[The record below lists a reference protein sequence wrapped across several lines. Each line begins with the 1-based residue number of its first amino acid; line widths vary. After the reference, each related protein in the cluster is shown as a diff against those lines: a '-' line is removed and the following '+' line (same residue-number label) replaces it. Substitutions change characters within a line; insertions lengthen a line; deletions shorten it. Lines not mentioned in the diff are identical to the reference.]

1 MHDYPILLKTA
12 ISQVRTG
19 NTSRDANILL
29 DEGAQRSF
37 ITTKLA
43 DELGAK
49 PISKE
54 NIAMSAFGS
63 TEHSH
68 RRLDVTMVDIITDNG
83 DRIPLQVLVVPQI
96 ATPLESKHHTDIV
109 NVPHL
114 KGLKLAHPVSSGNFE
129 INLLV
134 GADFY
139 WDIVQ
144 DKIIRGD
151 GGPTAVQSRLGYL
164 LSGPLKSK
172 RVQNDVTSILHLA
185 ASTNEEFHLQRFWSL
200 ESMGIFPQIDP
211 PEKEFLKSYQ
221 ATSITRSD
229 DGAYTAGF
237 PWKEEHPPL
246 PTNFNVCE
254 KRTRATARRL
264 HHTPDLLKCYDNIIK
279 EQESRGFI
287 EKIHN
292 PKPSD
297 HTYYIPHHHVKKES
311 STTPIR
317 IVFDCSCHQTAT
329 SPSLN
334 DCLEVGPPYF
344 ADMGA
349 ILVRFRT
356 HPIGISTDIEKAFL
370 HVRLSEADRDMT
382 RFLWLSDP
390 TDPESDFQTYR
401 FRSVLFGS
409 ASSPFMLNAVLQTH
423 FDNHK
428 TPVTQD
434 MKDNLYVDNV
444 ITGRN
449 TDTEALKYY
458 QESRSVMAEAKFN
471 LRSWASNS
479 PLLQNQAATG
489 GVLDTDSGITNILG
503 LRWNSG
509 ADTLTLASKEVQ
521 IPEDTIITKRE
532 ILRESS
538 KIYDPLGFITPV
550 SIRAKILMQDIW
562 QLNVDWDE
570 PLDGD
575 VRDRWISIAEDIEK
589 STNTATT
596 PRKYFTSYQ
605 TGEIIQLHVF
615 ADASPKAY
623 GAVAYIRKGNQ
634 IAFVMAK
641 TRVAPL
647 KKLSLPRLE
656 LMAAKV
662 GANLAAFLQNSLT
675 KNFPNLQVFLWSDSQ
690 IVLHWLHSSK
700 TLPQFVS
707 NRIQERSK
715 AFSHQVPG
723 DTVPRLTTLQI
734 C

>member
-1 MHDYPILLKTA
+1 
-12 ISQVRTG
+12 
-19 NTSRDANILL
+19 
-29 DEGAQRSF
+29 
-37 ITTKLA
+37 
-43 DELGAK
+43 
-49 PISKE
+49 
-54 NIAMSAFGS
+54 
-63 TEHSH
+63 
-68 RRLDVTMVDIITDNG
+68 
-83 DRIPLQVLVVPQI
+83 
-96 ATPLESKHHTDIV
+96 
-109 NVPHL
+109 
-114 KGLKLAHPVSSGNFE
+114 
-129 INLLV
+129 
-134 GADFY
+134 
-139 WDIVQ
+139 
-144 DKIIRGD
+144 
-151 GGPTAVQSRLGYL
+151 
-164 LSGPLKSK
+164 
-172 RVQNDVTSILHLA
+172 
-185 ASTNEEFHLQRFWSL
+185 
-200 ESMGIFPQIDP
+200 
-211 PEKEFLKSYQ
+211 
-221 ATSITRSD
+221 
-229 DGAYTAGF
+229 
-237 PWKEEHPPL
+237 
-246 PTNFNVCE
+246 
-254 KRTRATARRL
+254 
-264 HHTPDLLKCYDNIIK
+264 
-279 EQESRGFI
+279 
-287 EKIHN
+287 
-292 PKPSD
+292 
-297 HTYYIPHHHVKKES
+297 
-311 STTPIR
+311 
-317 IVFDCSCHQTAT
+317 
-329 SPSLN
+329 
-334 DCLEVGPPYF
+334 
-344 ADMGA
+344 MGA

-356 HPIGISTDIEKAFL
+356 HPIGISTDIEKSFL

-390 TDPESDFQTYR
+390 TDPERDFQTYR

-423 FDNHK
+423 LDNHK

-479 PLLQNQAATG
+479 PLLQNQAATD

-521 IPEDTIITKRE
+521 IPQDTIITKRE

-575 VRDRWISIAEDIEK
+575 VRDCWISIAEDIEK
-589 STNTATT
+589 STNTATI
-596 PRKYFTSYQ
+596 PRRYFTSYQ
-605 TGEIIQLHVF
+605 TGEIIQLQVF

-656 LMAAKV
+656 LMVAKV

-675 KNFPNLQVFLWSDSQ
+675 KNSPNLQVFLWSDSQ

-700 TLPQFVS
+700 TLSQFVS
-707 NRIQERSK
+707 NRIQEIKGLFPPSTWRYCPTSDNP
-715 AFSHQVPG
+715 A
-723 DTVPRLTTLQI
+723 DLLTRGVGADQLQLSTTWLHGPHLAI
-734 C
+734 IRVQLANMGVEYHPSC